1 MKVSTTPKL
10 LLIIFLL
17 ISAIAQSQVNRIF
30 YNIEFGDSFIE
41 VQKKVREISKSV
53 KTIKI
58 DNPYFP
64 LSKNKEQHL
73 VASMVKLKNGT
84 VKKIVFT
91 FSDDK
96 LSFIQAKGNVNKSI
110 VTAVK
115 GKSQTILNFQVYPS
129 ELLYINLK
137 SDIASFLT
145 PKSLHLNL
153 FTWNSPYLN
162 SNTEV
167 KYNPSVKIPAFLKMG
182 ESLERLLPILKEK
195 SKLVHI
201 ESLGIKNSIVKTQ
214 ANCYGIEYAGF
225 PRKFEIRFENNKMS
239 KVWIL
244 TGKEEENRIRKK
256 LTTEFGKPLFENDN
270 WIVFNDWT
278 VLLRKDKPEVLLI
291 TKELGLKY
299 KKQYTE

>member
-1 MKVSTTPKL
+1 MKTTVKIKFLIMLLFVSSL
-10 LLIIFLL
+10 
-17 ISAIAQSQVNRIF
+17 AQSQVSKFF
-30 YNIEFGDSFIE
+30 YDIEFGDSFIK

-53 KTIKI
+53 KVIKI
-58 DNPYFP
+58 DNPNFP

-115 GKSQTILNFQVYPS
+115 EKSQTHLNYQVYPS

-162 SNTEV
+162 SNIEV
-167 KYNPSVKIPAFLKMG
+167 KYNPSAKIPSFIKMG
-182 ESLERLLPILKEK
+182 ENLENVLPILKK
-195 SKLVHI
+195 NSHFVNV
-201 ESLGIKNSIVKTQ
+201 ESLGTTNSIVKTQ
-214 ANCYGIEYAGF
+214 ANCFGIEYAGF
-225 PRKFEIRFENNKMS
+225 PRKFEIRFENNRLS

-256 LTTEFGKPLFENDN
+256 LSTEFGKPIFENDN
-270 WIVFNDWT
+270 WIVFNNWT
-278 VLLRKDKPEVLLI
+278 FLLRKDKPEVLLI